1 VRVNAGRVVLVA
13 CLMVVG
19 LPNSLQASEGEH
31 KISVGPSHLWL
42 FHGPSSPHQIG
53 TILEYGYAVTDV
65 LSVVGQ
71 AGWFHAFREE
81 KNNEAMFG
89 LGLEA
94 RLDAVAWIPSVRAAA
109 IYHGQSGTSSFGGEL
124 TLGVE
129 YRAWR
134 SWGLGANVGATLL
147 SAEQGTRAGL
157 RSGVQVSLYW

>member
-1 VRVNAGRVVLVA
+1 MAHASRVALVA
-13 CLMVVG
+13 CLMV
-19 LPNSLQASEGEH
+19 LASPRSLQASAGEH
-31 KISVGPSHLWL
+31 EISIGPSHLWL

-65 LSVVGQ
+65 LSVVGE

-81 KNNEAMFG
+81 ENNEARFG
-89 LGLEA
+89 LGVEA
-94 RLDAVAWIPSVRAAA
+94 KLDAVAWIPSVRASA

-134 SWGLGANVGATLL
+134 SWGLGANVRATLL
-147 SAEQGTRAGL
+147 SAEQGARVGL
-157 RSGVQVSLYW
+157 HSGLQVSWYW